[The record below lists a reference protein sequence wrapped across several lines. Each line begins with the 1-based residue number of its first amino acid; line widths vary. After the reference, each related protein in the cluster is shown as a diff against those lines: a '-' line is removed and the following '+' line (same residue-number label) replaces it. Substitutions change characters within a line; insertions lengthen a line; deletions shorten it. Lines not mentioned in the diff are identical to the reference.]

1 MTSQYV
7 IPNSYR
13 PSPYQA
19 SMVLFAPAIPVTASP
34 QFYSSFQLSVVLT
47 APRSPSGYVN
57 TLRNPS
63 RRSRCRSPVLPFRS
77 SSTRLPVTF
86 TLSRE
91 GENQQTEKENGKHDH
106 PGNGE
111 DGEVLDNGAEQTD
124 KDMQMESATVLMTIW
139 TAIKRALKPGGFV
152 WGVFAGAVVSLI
164 VLFVPQGMGSGDS
177 VLREKVTLFDFIL
190 QDINTSY
197 VDQVD
202 INKLFETG
210 VNSML
215 GTLDPYTQFENN
227 TQALEMSVK
236 TNGRYAGVGLGIS
249 MGDVMDDGGREIV
262 VVSAFEGY
270 AFDAGVRPGDVIES
284 VAGSSVKGMSLEK
297 VTDMLRGE
305 PGTTVNVGIRRE
317 GVKGV
322 LPFTLAR
329 RSVHIRDVPVATFV
343 GNQNDR
349 IGYIRLQSFAK
360 DAATEVK
367 AALNGLIRDAEGI
380 MPGGGL
386 RGLVLDLRG
395 NPGGLLNAAIDVS
408 EIFLPKDAVIVSTK
422 GRGLGPGP
430 VYQSSKEPLL
440 LGDVPLAVLVNGQT
454 ASASEI
460 VAGAVQDL
468 DRGVIVGSRTFG
480 KGLVQ
485 NVQELPFNTALKFTV
500 GKYYTPSGRCIQA
513 LSYQQS
519 DEDGPVEP
527 KRVEESQRQEFQT
540 SGGRV
545 VRDGGGIEPDVEVVT
560 RPSFLELALQR
571 QNMYFRYANRFG
583 AQLKED
589 TLPERFE
596 ITDAIYK
603 DFVRFISDSKF
614 KYESKFDEA
623 FEQLD
628 EMYKDVGYETARSK
642 VGDLKRATQMDM
654 KSDFIR
660 HENAIRGQIESAIR
674 YRFQPDSVR
683 IMAELRSDEQ
693 LADAIRVLKEPVE
706 YEALLSPKVGG
717 GLEDQAAESQGL
729 ARDP

>member
-1 MTSQYV
+1 MTTSRYL
-7 IPNSYR
+7 S
-13 PSPYQA
+13 
-19 SMVLFAPAIPVTASP
+19 T
-34 QFYSSFQLSVVLT
+34 SFHFSVVLT
-47 APRSPSGYVN
+47 APRSPSGHVN

-63 RRSRCRSPVLPFRS
+63 KRCRYHGLGVPFLPSPA
-77 SSTRLPVTF
+77 RLPVTV

-91 GENQQTEKENGKHDH
+91 GEAQKTENENGKRTHQE
-106 PGNGE
+106 GE
-111 DGEVLDNGAEQTD
+111 KDADVLRKGDEPAD
-124 KDMQMESATVLMTIW
+124 KDIQVESASVLVPIW
-139 TAIKRALKPGGFV
+139 AAIKRAFRPGGFV
-152 WGVFAGAVVSLI
+152 WGVFAGAIVSLI
-164 VLFVPQGMGSGDS
+164 VLFVPQGMGTGDS

-249 MGDVMDDGGREIV
+249 MGDVMDDGGREVV

-284 VAGSSVKGMSLEK
+284 VAGSSVRGMSLEK

-305 PGTTVNVGIRRE
+305 PGTAVSIEIRRE
-317 GVKGV
+317 GVKEV

-343 GNQNDR
+343 GNQSDR

-527 KRVEESQRQEFQT
+527 KRVEESQRQQFQT
-540 SGGRV
+540 KGGRI

-560 RPSFLELALQR
+560 QPSFLELALQR
-571 QNMYFRYANRFG
+571 QNMYFRYANRYG

-589 TLPERFE
+589 TLPDRFE

-603 DFVRFISDSKF
+603 DFVKFISESKF

-628 EMYKDVGYETARSK
+628 EMYKDVGYETARGK
-642 VGDLKRATQMDM
+642 VGDLKRATQVDM

-706 YEALLSPKVGG
+706 YEALLSPKAGSGSENQTPV
-717 GLEDQAAESQGL
+717 SQRL
-729 ARDP
+729 AGDY